1 MQPTDPIV
9 GGLPVSFVPPLG
21 GAANI
26 AGASRRGGRLSVSLK
41 DESLAD
47 LDALAAL
54 PEVASCAVQN
64 GRVRIE
70 LTEQIHQT
78 VKENRLMPSKY
89 DGLARIII
97 QNVGGKSNIN
107 SVAHCVTRLRFKL
120 KDESKA
126 NKDVLESTDGV
137 IKVM

>member
-1 MQPTDPIV
+1 MEPEHTP
-9 GGLPVSFVPPLG
+9 GNLPAAFLPPLG

-26 AGASRRGGRLSVSLK
+26 VSASRRGSRLSVSVK
-41 DESLAD
+41 DQSLAD
-47 LDALAAL
+47 PDALAEL
-54 PEVASCAVQN
+54 PGVAGCTMQN

-70 LTEQIHQT
+70 LTEQTHQT

-107 SVAHCVTRLRFKL
+107 SGPTASPACASSSRMNPRPTRKSW
-120 KDESKA
+120 KPPTA
-126 NKDVLESTDGV
+126 
-137 IKVM
+137 